1 MLKLSLN
8 KSWINL
14 LVDGIIEDRIG
25 RQFGMGGWDTA
36 LEAKPHPLKYLLH

>member
-14 LVDGIIEDRIG
+14 LADGIIEDRVG
-25 RQFGMGGWDTA
+25 RQFGMGGGGGWDHGTWS
-36 LEAKPHPLKYLLH
+36 